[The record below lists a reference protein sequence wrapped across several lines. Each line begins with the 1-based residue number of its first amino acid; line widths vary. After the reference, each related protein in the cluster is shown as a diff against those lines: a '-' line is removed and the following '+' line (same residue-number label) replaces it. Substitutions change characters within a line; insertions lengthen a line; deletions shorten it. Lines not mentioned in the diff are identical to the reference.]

1 MLHRV
6 IDVVNNHK
14 ALTQKKLN
22 YFRSELS
29 NPIDSKPSELPKFT
43 DLLESG
49 VFKPGK
55 SFVCLVPVKL
65 LFSDDYYNR
74 IIFLDLKKAM
84 ENLEFAKG
92 FSYNHANSLVAFI
105 RPDGTL
111 VLTQGN
117 HRAAMAYLTQGP
129 DALVVVNV
137 RVHSEQEEKKY
148 IQVEANDF
156 TIDNNNRKN
165 MDQYDRFKGG
175 YVAKDEKYTKLVD
188 IVKPFGISIADTHK
202 GNYKATK
209 TFESYTYLLQGFS
222 TDDTPNKKIA
232 KECLSMFSKHLV
244 ETDIKGYCFVGLVLF
259 LKSFKVR
266 IEAISEMN
274 PLQFS
279 LDDFVHFVFQERRK
293 LNGVGKLTTQE
304 DITTSTATVKSLKFF
319 ASRWV
324 ILFNEYCAVR
334 EFKIRGKKVN
344 GEYAIPE
351 SCDQWQD
358 FIEDLH
364 PVNRRMFSVDSF

>member
-6 IDVVNNHK
+6 IDVVDGHK

-22 YFRSELS
+22 YFRSELN
-29 NPIDSKPSELPKFT
+29 NPIDTKPTDLPKFT
-43 DLLESG
+43 DLLKSG
-49 VFKPGK
+49 VFKPGT

-65 LFSDDYYNR
+65 FFSDDYYNR
-74 IIFLDLKKAM
+74 IIYLDLKKAM
-84 ENLEFAKG
+84 ESLEFAKG

-117 HRAAMAYLTQGP
+117 HRASMAYLTQGP

-137 RVHSEQEEKKY
+137 RVHTETEQEKY
-148 IQVEANDF
+148 IQVEATDF

-175 YVAKDEKYTKLVD
+175 FVAKDEKYTKLVE

-202 GNYKATK
+202 GKYKATK
-209 TFESYTYLLQGFS
+209 TFESYTYLLQGFT
-222 TDDTPNKKIA
+222 TDDTPNKKLA
-232 KECLSMFSKHLV
+232 KECLSVLSKHLV
-244 ETDIKGYCFVGLVLF
+244 ETDIKGYCYVGLVLF
-259 LKSFKVR
+259 LKSFNER
-266 IEAISEMN
+266 ITAISEMN
-274 PLQFS
+274 PLQYS
-279 LDDFVHFVFQERRK
+279 LDDFIHYVFQERKK
-293 LNGVGKLTTQE
+293 LNGVGKLTVQE
-304 DITTSTATVKSLKFF
+304 DITTSTAAVKSLKFF

-324 ILFNEYCAVR
+324 ILFNEYCLVR
-334 EFKIRGKKVN
+334 DFKVRGRKVN
-344 GEYAIPE
+344 GGYAIPE
-351 SCDQWQD
+351 SCEQWQE